1 MHVDLPTL
9 FFFFLLVRAM
19 IITHQYIWNV
29 CGMCE
34 LKHDLKIIIEIV
46 SKAVYRGIARIF
58 YIGGLIFDDDDYNH
72 CINSLYI

>member
-1 MHVDLPTL
+1 MYVDLPTL
-9 FFFFLLVRAM
+9 FFICLLVRAM

-46 SKAVYRGIARIF
+46 SKAVYRGEAKIF
-58 YIGGLIFDDDDYNH
+58 YMGG
-72 CINSLYI
+72 